1 MIGSTM
7 YRDFAKS
14 RSWKREPRA
23 KLNYLWL
30 HWLMETETGYSWF
43 KTYHVF
49 AAWMQRHS
57 WKLVVLMLL
66 GHAYEGWGITASFLG
81 L

>member
-7 YRDFAKS
+7 YRDFAES

-23 KLNYLWL
+23 KLHYLWL

-43 KTYHVF
+43 KLYHEF
-49 AAWMQRHS
+49 AGWMQANS
-57 WKLVVLMLL
+57 WKLVVLMFL